1 MTTPSPSSSR
11 GPLLNRLLK
20 IVPCLVSLLLPLAA
34 QAETQ
39 PAAPAAAGTVPRI
52 ATVDW
57 TIAETLLALGVT
69 PLAMGDVE
77 SYRAWVGEPTLPVDV
92 VDIGLRMQPNRELL
106 AELKPDL
113 ILIAPLMA
121 SLESTLSR
129 IAPVQS
135 IALYEPDA
143 DLWQRL
149 REATLTIAALVNRT
163 AEAER
168 QLTVLDRDLARMKTS
183 LPADLPP
190 LLLVQFIDERHV
202 RVFGR
207 HSLFEAV
214 MTRLGLRN
222 AWQGETNAWGFS
234 VVSLEQFLTLPE
246 ARLVVVDPVP
256 VGVSER
262 LQEPGLWQHLPL
274 VKQGKVLH
282 LPAVWSF
289 GGILAARRFADLLS
303 EALREA
309 LPSDPATHVNTKGG
323 TR

>member
-1 MTTPSPSSSR
+1 M
-11 GPLLNRLLK
+11 RLLK
-20 IVPCLVSLLLPLAA
+20 KTGWFCCLLTPLLL
-34 QAETQ
+34 QAEPAQ
-39 PAAPAAAGTVPRI
+39 PAAADLPQAEVVKSVPRI

-57 TIAETLLALGVT
+57 TVAETLLALGVA

-77 SYRAWVGEPTLPVDV
+77 SYRAWVGEPTLPAEV

-113 ILIAPLMA
+113 ILISPLME
-121 SLESTLSR
+121 SLETTLSR

-149 REATLTIAALVNRT
+149 HEATLTIAALVNKT

-168 QLTVLDRDLARMKTS
+168 QIAALDRELARMKGQ
-183 LPADLPP
+183 LPTDLPP
-190 LLLVQFIDERHV
+190 LLVVQFIDERHV

-207 HSLFEAV
+207 HSLFKAV
-214 MTRLGLRN
+214 MQRLGLRN

-234 VVSLEQFLTLPE
+234 VVSLEQFLALPE
-246 ARLVVVDPVP
+246 TRLVVVDPVP

-289 GGILAARRFADLLS
+289 GGLLAARRFADLLS
-303 EALREA
+303 GALKGEI
-309 LPSDPATHVNTKGG
+309 PSDPATRVTAKGA

>member
-1 MTTPSPSSSR
+1 M
-11 GPLLNRLLK
+11 
-20 IVPCLVSLLLPLAA
+20 
-34 QAETQ
+34 
-39 PAAPAAAGTVPRI
+39 
-52 ATVDW
+52 
-57 TIAETLLALGVT
+57 
-69 PLAMGDVE
+69 
-77 SYRAWVGEPTLPVDV
+77 
-92 VDIGLRMQPNRELL
+92 
-106 AELKPDL
+106 
-113 ILIAPLMA
+113 
-121 SLESTLSR
+121 
-129 IAPVQS
+129 
-135 IALYEPDA
+135 
-143 DLWQRL
+143 
-149 REATLTIAALVNRT
+149 NRT

-309 LPSDPATHVNTKGG
+309 SPSDPATHVNTKGG

>member
-1 MTTPSPSSSR
+1 M
-11 GPLLNRLLK
+11 NRLLK